1 MALSVSDFI
10 ACPGAPGGVHITR
23 RARDGRRCL
32 NCDAWVHPRNPRQ
45 IGWNERMGEPEQP
58 FDVEAFWRDIGRPVD
73 PEPDVDE
80 DLIRLGSDF
89 Q

>member
-1 MALSVSDFI
+1 MSASEAVWDET
-10 ACPGAPGGVHITR
+10 APWT
-23 RARDGRRCL
+23 
-32 NCDAWVHPRNPRQ
+32 DAHWEYLRNRLHAIQRNTTEVLQ
-45 IGWNERMGEPEQP
+45 IVDKLDAAG
-58 FDVEAFWRDIGRPVD
+58 VEAFWRDIGRPAD